1 MIANLTAIAGY
12 NNAIILSL
20 QDRYGAV
27 MASLTFFKMHGLGN
41 DFMVFDAIHQDV
53 QLSPE
58 QIRRWANRHT
68 GVGFDQLLLVESA
81 QQAGVDF
88 RYRIFN
94 ADGSEVAQCGNGARC
109 FARFVREQGLSDKDE
124 LIVETASGIIKLY
137 HEAQGV
143 RVNMGA
149 PRFESQDI
157 PLTLIRAPHYLLSLG
172 DEVVTFYAVS
182 MGNPHAVIEVDN
194 IDEADVAA
202 IGAALQARADIFPE
216 SVNVGFVQIVSRD
229 EVRLRV
235 YERGSGETQAC
246 GTGASAAMAA
256 LRSADL
262 VNEQVRVRLLGGD
275 LMIRW
280 SGDESEPLWMT
291 GPAETVFKGAIDA

>member
-1 MIANLTAIAGY
+1 MAN
-12 NNAIILSL
+12 
-20 QDRYGAV
+20 
-27 MASLTFFKMHGLGN
+27 LTFFKMHGLGN

-53 QLSPE
+53 QLSSE
-58 QIRRWANRHT
+58 QIRRWANRYT

-137 HEAQGV
+137 HEANGV

-157 PLTLIRAPHYLLSLG
+157 PLTLIRAPHYLLTLG
-172 DEVVTFYAVS
+172 DDVVTFYAVS
-182 MGNPHAVIEVDN
+182 LGNPHAVIEVDN
-194 IDEADVAA
+194 IDEADVVG

-216 SVNVGFVQIVSRD
+216 SVNVGFVQIVSR
-229 EVRLRV
+229 EQVRLRV

-262 VNEQVRVRLLGGD
+262 VDEQVRVSLLGGD

-291 GPAETVFKGAIDA
+291 GPAETVFKGMIDA

>member
-1 MIANLTAIAGY
+1 
-12 NNAIILSL
+12 
-20 QDRYGAV
+20 

-41 DFMVFDAIHQDV
+41 DFMVFDAIHQKV

-124 LIVETASGIIKLY
+124 LVVETASGIIKLY
-137 HEAQGV
+137 HEANGV

-172 DEVVTFYAVS
+172 DDVVTFYAVS

-194 IDEADVAA
+194 IDEADVSG

-216 SVNVGFVQIVSRD
+216 SVNVGFVQIVGRE

-262 VNEQVRVRLLGGD
+262 VDEHVRVSLLGGD

-291 GPAETVFKGAIDA
+291 GPAETVFKGTIDA

>member
-1 MIANLTAIAGY
+1 
-12 NNAIILSL
+12 
-20 QDRYGAV
+20 

-41 DFMVFDAIHQDV
+41 DFMVFDAIHQNV

-124 LIVETASGIIKLY
+124 LVVETASGIIKLY
-137 HEAQGV
+137 HEANGV

-172 DEVVTFYAVS
+172 DDVVTFYAVS

-194 IDEADVAA
+194 IDEADVSG

-216 SVNVGFVQIVSRD
+216 SVNVGFVQIVGRE

-246 GTGASAAMAA
+246 GTGASAAIAA

-262 VNEQVRVRLLGGD
+262 VDEHVRVSLLGGD

-291 GPAETVFKGAIDA
+291 GPAETVFKGTIDA

>member
-1 MIANLTAIAGY
+1 
-12 NNAIILSL
+12 
-20 QDRYGAV
+20 

-124 LIVETASGIIKLY
+124 LVVETASGIIKLY
-137 HEAQGV
+137 HEANGV

-172 DEVVTFYAVS
+172 DDVVTFYAVS

-194 IDEADVAA
+194 IDEADVVS

-216 SVNVGFVQIVSRD
+216 SVNVGFVQIVSR
-229 EVRLRV
+229 EQVRLRV

-262 VNEQVRVRLLGGD
+262 VDEQVRVSLLGGD

>member
-1 MIANLTAIAGY
+1 
-12 NNAIILSL
+12 
-20 QDRYGAV
+20 

-41 DFMVFDAIHQDV
+41 DFMVFDAIHQNV

-124 LIVETASGIIKLY
+124 LVVETASGIIKLY
-137 HEAQGV
+137 HEANGV

-172 DEVVTFYAVS
+172 DDVVTFYAVS

-194 IDEADVAA
+194 IDEADVSG

-216 SVNVGFVQIVSRD
+216 SVNVGFVQIVGR
-229 EVRLRV
+229 EQVRLRV

-262 VNEQVRVRLLGGD
+262 VDEHVRVSLLGGD

-291 GPAETVFKGAIDA
+291 GPAETVFKGTIDA

>member
-1 MIANLTAIAGY
+1 
-12 NNAIILSL
+12 
-20 QDRYGAV
+20 
-27 MASLTFFKMHGLGN
+27 
-41 DFMVFDAIHQDV
+41 MVFDAIHQNV
-53 QLSPE
+53 HLSAA
-58 QIRRWANRHT
+58 QIRAWANRHT
-68 GVGFDQLLLVESA
+68 GVGFDQLLLVEQA
-81 QQAGVDF
+81 QQSSVDF

-109 FARFVREQGLSDKDE
+109 FARFVRELGLSDKDE

-137 HEAQGV
+137 HEADGV

-149 PRFESQDI
+149 PRFEPQDI
-157 PLTLIRAPHYLLSLG
+157 PLTLIRAPHYLLSLA

-182 MGNPHAVIEVDN
+182 MGNPHAVIEVD
-194 IDEADVAA
+194 DVDKADVATV
-202 IGAALQARADIFPE
+202 GAALQARNDIFPE
-216 SVNVGFVQIVSRD
+216 SVNVGFVQIINRD

-291 GPAETVFKGAIDA
+291 GPAETLFKGSIEA

>member
-1 MIANLTAIAGY
+1 
-12 NNAIILSL
+12 
-20 QDRYGAV
+20 

-41 DFMVFDAIHQDV
+41 DFMVFDAIHQKV

-124 LIVETASGIIKLY
+124 LVVETASGIIKLY
-137 HEAQGV
+137 QEANGV

-172 DEVVTFYAVS
+172 DDVVTFYAVS

-194 IDEADVAA
+194 IDEADVSG

-216 SVNVGFVQIVSRD
+216 SVNVGFVQIVGRE

-246 GTGASAAMAA
+246 GTGASAAIAA
-256 LRSADL
+256 LRSANL
-262 VNEQVRVRLLGGD
+262 VDEHVRVSLLGGD

-291 GPAETVFKGAIDA
+291 GPAETVFKGTIVA

>member
-1 MIANLTAIAGY
+1 
-12 NNAIILSL
+12 
-20 QDRYGAV
+20 

-41 DFMVFDAIHQDV
+41 DFMVFDAIHQNV

-124 LIVETASGIIKLY
+124 LVVETASGIIKLY
-137 HEAQGV
+137 HEANGV

-149 PRFESQDI
+149 PRFESQNI

-194 IDEADVAA
+194 IDEADVVS

-216 SVNVGFVQIVSRD
+216 SVNVGFVQIVGRE

-262 VNEQVRVRLLGGD
+262 VDEQVRVSLLGGD

-291 GPAETVFKGAIDA
+291 GPAETVFKGTIDA

>member
-1 MIANLTAIAGY
+1 MT
-12 NNAIILSL
+12 
-20 QDRYGAV
+20 
-27 MASLTFFKMHGLGN
+27 SLTFFKMHGLGN
-41 DFMVFDAIHQDV
+41 DFMVFDAIHQNV

-124 LIVETASGIIKLY
+124 LVVETASGIIKLY
-137 HEAQGV
+137 HEANGV

-172 DEVVTFYAVS
+172 DDVVTFYAVS

-194 IDEADVAA
+194 IDEADVAS

-216 SVNVGFVQIVSRD
+216 SVNVGFVQIISR
-229 EVRLRV
+229 EQVRLRV

-262 VNEQVRVRLLGGD
+262 VDEQVRVSLLGGD

-280 SGDESEPLWMT
+280 SGNESDPLWMT
-291 GPAETVFKGAIDA
+291 GPAETVFKGTIDA

>member
-1 MIANLTAIAGY
+1 
-12 NNAIILSL
+12 
-20 QDRYGAV
+20 

-41 DFMVFDAIHQDV
+41 DFMVFDAIHQKV

-124 LIVETASGIIKLY
+124 LVVETASGIIKLY
-137 HEAQGV
+137 HEANGV

-172 DEVVTFYAVS
+172 DDVVTFYALS

-194 IDEADVAA
+194 LDEADVAS

-216 SVNVGFVQIVSRD
+216 SVNVGFVQIVSR
-229 EVRLRV
+229 EQVRLRV

-262 VNEQVRVRLLGGD
+262 VDEQVRVSLLGGD

-291 GPAETVFKGAIDA
+291 GPAETVFKGVINA

>member
-1 MIANLTAIAGY
+1 
-12 NNAIILSL
+12 
-20 QDRYGAV
+20 

-41 DFMVFDAIHQDV
+41 DFMVFDAIHQNV

-124 LIVETASGIIKLY
+124 LVVETASGIIKLY
-137 HEAQGV
+137 HEANGV

-172 DEVVTFYAVS
+172 DDVVTFYALS

-194 IDEADVAA
+194 IDEADVAS

-216 SVNVGFVQIVSRD
+216 SVNVGFVQIVGR
-229 EVRLRV
+229 EQVRLRV

-262 VNEQVRVRLLGGD
+262 VDEHVRVSLLGGD

-291 GPAETVFKGAIDA
+291 GPAETVFKGTIDA

>member
-1 MIANLTAIAGY
+1 MT
-12 NNAIILSL
+12 
-20 QDRYGAV
+20 
-27 MASLTFFKMHGLGN
+27 SLTFFKMHGLGN
-41 DFMVFDAIHQDV
+41 DFMVFDAIHQNV

-124 LIVETASGIIKLY
+124 LVVETASGIIKLY
-137 HEAQGV
+137 HEANGV

-172 DEVVTFYAVS
+172 DDVVTFYAVS

-194 IDEADVAA
+194 IDEADVSG

-216 SVNVGFVQIVSRD
+216 SVNVGFVQIISR
-229 EVRLRV
+229 ELVRLRV

-262 VNEQVRVRLLGGD
+262 VDEQVRVSLLGGD

-291 GPAETVFKGAIDA
+291 GPAETVFKGVINA

>member
-1 MIANLTAIAGY
+1 
-12 NNAIILSL
+12 
-20 QDRYGAV
+20 

-41 DFMVFDAIHQDV
+41 DFMVFDAIHQNV

-124 LIVETASGIIKLY
+124 LVVETASGIIKLY
-137 HEAQGV
+137 HEANGV

-172 DEVVTFYAVS
+172 DDVVTFYAVS

-194 IDEADVAA
+194 IDEADVAS

-216 SVNVGFVQIVSRD
+216 SVNVGFVQIVGRE

-262 VNEQVRVRLLGGD
+262 VDEHVRVSLLGGD

-291 GPAETVFKGAIDA
+291 GPAETVFKGTIDA

>member
-1 MIANLTAIAGY
+1 
-12 NNAIILSL
+12 
-20 QDRYGAV
+20 

-41 DFMVFDAIHQDV
+41 DFMVFDAIHQNV

-124 LIVETASGIIKLY
+124 LVVETASGIIKLY
-137 HEAQGV
+137 HEANGV

-172 DEVVTFYAVS
+172 DDVVTFYAVS

-194 IDEADVAA
+194 IDEADVSG

-216 SVNVGFVQIVSRD
+216 SVNVGFVQIVGRE

-246 GTGASAAMAA
+246 GTGASAAIAA

-262 VNEQVRVRLLGGD
+262 VDEHVRVSLLGGD
-275 LMIRW
+275 LMICW

-291 GPAETVFKGAIDA
+291 GPAETVFKGTIDA

>member
-1 MIANLTAIAGY
+1 
-12 NNAIILSL
+12 
-20 QDRYGAV
+20 

-41 DFMVFDAIHQDV
+41 DFMVFDAIHQNV

-68 GVGFDQLLLVESA
+68 GVGFDQLLLVETA

-124 LIVETASGIIKLY
+124 LVVETASGIIKLY
-137 HEAQGV
+137 HEANGV

-149 PRFESQDI
+149 PRFESQNI

-194 IDEADVAA
+194 IDEADVVS

-216 SVNVGFVQIVSRD
+216 SVNVGFVQIVGR
-229 EVRLRV
+229 EQVRLRV

-262 VNEQVRVRLLGGD
+262 VDEQVRVSLLGGD

>member
-1 MIANLTAIAGY
+1 
-12 NNAIILSL
+12 
-20 QDRYGAV
+20 

-41 DFMVFDAIHQDV
+41 DFMVFDAIHQNV

-124 LIVETASGIIKLY
+124 LVVETASGIIKLY
-137 HEAQGV
+137 HEANGV

-149 PRFESQDI
+149 PRFESQNI

-194 IDEADVAA
+194 IDEADVSG

-216 SVNVGFVQIVSRD
+216 SVNVGFVQIVGRE

-262 VNEQVRVRLLGGD
+262 VDEQVRVSLLGGD

-291 GPAETVFKGAIDA
+291 GPAETVFKGTIDA

>member
-1 MIANLTAIAGY
+1 
-12 NNAIILSL
+12 
-20 QDRYGAV
+20 

-41 DFMVFDAIHQDV
+41 DFMVFDAIHQNV

-124 LIVETASGIIKLY
+124 LVVETASGIIKLY
-137 HEAQGV
+137 HEANGV

-172 DEVVTFYAVS
+172 DDVVTFYAVS

-194 IDEADVAA
+194 IDEADVSG

-216 SVNVGFVQIVSRD
+216 SVNVGFVQIVSRE

-262 VNEQVRVRLLGGD
+262 VDEHVRVSLLGGD

-291 GPAETVFKGAIDA
+291 GPAETVFKGTIDA

>member
-1 MIANLTAIAGY
+1 MT
-12 NNAIILSL
+12 
-20 QDRYGAV
+20 
-27 MASLTFFKMHGLGN
+27 SLTFFKMHGLGN
-41 DFMVFDAIHQDV
+41 DFMVFDAIHQNV

-124 LIVETASGIIKLY
+124 LVVETASGIIKLY
-137 HEAQGV
+137 HEANGV

-172 DEVVTFYAVS
+172 DDVVTFYAVS

-194 IDEADVAA
+194 IDEADVAS

-216 SVNVGFVQIVSRD
+216 SVNVGFVQIVSR
-229 EVRLRV
+229 EQVRLRV

-262 VNEQVRVRLLGGD
+262 VDEQVRVSLLGGD

>member
-1 MIANLTAIAGY
+1 
-12 NNAIILSL
+12 
-20 QDRYGAV
+20 

-124 LIVETASGIIKLY
+124 LVVETASGIIKLY
-137 HEAQGV
+137 HEANGV

-172 DEVVTFYAVS
+172 DDVVTFYAVS

-194 IDEADVAA
+194 IDEADVVS

-216 SVNVGFVQIVSRD
+216 SVNVGFVQIVSR
-229 EVRLRV
+229 EQVRLRV

-262 VNEQVRVRLLGGD
+262 VDEQVRVSLLGGD

-291 GPAETVFKGAIDA
+291 GPAETVFKGVINA

>member
-1 MIANLTAIAGY
+1 
-12 NNAIILSL
+12 
-20 QDRYGAV
+20 

-124 LIVETASGIIKLY
+124 LVVETASGIIKLY
-137 HEAQGV
+137 HEANGV

-172 DEVVTFYAVS
+172 DDVVTFYALS

-194 IDEADVAA
+194 IDEANVSG

-216 SVNVGFVQIVSRD
+216 SVNVGFVQIISR
-229 EVRLRV
+229 EQVRLRV

-262 VNEQVRVRLLGGD
+262 VDEQVRVSLLGGD

-291 GPAETVFKGAIDA
+291 GPAETVFQGVINA

>member
-1 MIANLTAIAGY
+1 MT
-12 NNAIILSL
+12 
-20 QDRYGAV
+20 
-27 MASLTFFKMHGLGN
+27 SLTFFKMHGLGN
-41 DFMVFDAIHQDV
+41 DFMVFDAIHQNV

-124 LIVETASGIIKLY
+124 LVVETASGIIKLY
-137 HEAQGV
+137 HEANGV

-172 DEVVTFYAVS
+172 DDVVTFYAVS

-194 IDEADVAA
+194 IDEADVAS

-216 SVNVGFVQIVSRD
+216 SVNVGFVQIVSR
-229 EVRLRV
+229 EQVRLRV

-262 VNEQVRVRLLGGD
+262 VDEQVRVSLLGGD

-291 GPAETVFKGAIDA
+291 GPAETVFKGTIDA

>member
-1 MIANLTAIAGY
+1 MT
-12 NNAIILSL
+12 
-20 QDRYGAV
+20 
-27 MASLTFFKMHGLGN
+27 SLTFFKMHGLGN
-41 DFMVFDAIHQDV
+41 DFMVFDAIHQNV

-124 LIVETASGIIKLY
+124 LVVETASGIIKLY
-137 HEAQGV
+137 HEANGV

-172 DEVVTFYAVS
+172 DDVVTFYAVS

-194 IDEADVAA
+194 IDEADVAS

-216 SVNVGFVQIVSRD
+216 SVNVGFVQIVSRE

-262 VNEQVRVRLLGGD
+262 VDEHVRVSLLGGD

-291 GPAETVFKGAIDA
+291 GPAETVFKGTIDA

>member
-1 MIANLTAIAGY
+1 
-12 NNAIILSL
+12 
-20 QDRYGAV
+20 

-41 DFMVFDAIHQDV
+41 DFMVFDAIHQKV

-81 QQAGVDF
+81 QQAGIDF

-124 LIVETASGIIKLY
+124 LVVETASGIIKLY
-137 HEAQGV
+137 HEANGV

-172 DEVVTFYAVS
+172 DDVVTFYALS

-194 IDEADVAA
+194 IDEADVSG

-216 SVNVGFVQIVSRD
+216 SVNVGFVQIVGR
-229 EVRLRV
+229 EQVRLRV

-262 VNEQVRVRLLGGD
+262 VDEQVRVSLLGGD

-291 GPAETVFKGAIDA
+291 GPAETVFKGTIDA

>member
-1 MIANLTAIAGY
+1 
-12 NNAIILSL
+12 
-20 QDRYGAV
+20 

-41 DFMVFDAIHQDV
+41 DFMVFDAIHQNV

-124 LIVETASGIIKLY
+124 LVVETASGIIKLY
-137 HEAQGV
+137 HEANGV

-172 DEVVTFYAVS
+172 DDVVTFYALS

-194 IDEADVAA
+194 IDEADVSG

-216 SVNVGFVQIVSRD
+216 SVNVGFVQIVGR
-229 EVRLRV
+229 EQVRLRV

-262 VNEQVRVRLLGGD
+262 VDEHVRVSLLGGD

-291 GPAETVFKGAIDA
+291 GPAETVFKGTIDA

>member
-1 MIANLTAIAGY
+1 MAN
-12 NNAIILSL
+12 
-20 QDRYGAV
+20 
-27 MASLTFFKMHGLGN
+27 LTFFKMHGLGN
-41 DFMVFDAIHQDV
+41 DFMVFDAIHQNV
-53 QLSPE
+53 QLSSE

-68 GVGFDQLLLVESA
+68 GVGFDQLLLVERA

-137 HEAQGV
+137 HEANGV

-157 PLTLIRAPHYLLSLG
+157 PLTLIRAPHYLLSWG
-172 DEVVTFYAVS
+172 DDVVTFYAVS
-182 MGNPHAVIEVDN
+182 MGKPHVVIEVDN
-194 IDEADVAA
+194 IDEADVSV

-216 SVNVGFVQIVSRD
+216 SVNVGFVQIVSR
-229 EVRLRV
+229 EQVRLRV

-262 VNEQVRVRLLGGD
+262 VDEQVRVSLLGGD

-291 GPAETVFKGAIDA
+291 GPAETVFKGVINA

>member
-1 MIANLTAIAGY
+1 
-12 NNAIILSL
+12 
-20 QDRYGAV
+20 

-53 QLSPE
+53 QLSPD
-58 QIRRWANRHT
+58 QIRAWANRYT
-68 GVGFDQLLLVESA
+68 GVGFDQLLLVESP

-137 HEAQGV
+137 HEADGV

-149 PRFESQDI
+149 PRFEPQAI
-157 PLTLIRAPHYLLSLG
+157 PLTLIRAPHYLLSLA

-182 MGNPHAVIEVDN
+182 MGNPHAVIEVDD
-194 IDEADVAA
+194 IDNADVAV
-202 IGAALQARADIFPE
+202 IGAALQARRDIFPE
-216 SVNVGFVQIVSRD
+216 SVNVGFVQIISRD

-262 VNEQVRVRLLGGD
+262 VNEQVCVRLLGGD

-291 GPAETVFKGAIDA
+291 GPAETVFKGIIEA

>member
-1 MIANLTAIAGY
+1 
-12 NNAIILSL
+12 
-20 QDRYGAV
+20 

-41 DFMVFDAIHQDV
+41 DFMVFDAIHQNV

-124 LIVETASGIIKLY
+124 LVVETASGIIKLY
-137 HEAQGV
+137 HEANGV

-172 DEVVTFYAVS
+172 DDVVTFYAVS

-194 IDEADVAA
+194 IDEADVSG

-216 SVNVGFVQIVSRD
+216 SVNVGFVQIVGRE

-262 VNEQVRVRLLGGD
+262 VDEHVRVSLLGGD

-291 GPAETVFKGAIDA
+291 GPAETVFKGTIDA

>member
-1 MIANLTAIAGY
+1 
-12 NNAIILSL
+12 
-20 QDRYGAV
+20 

-124 LIVETASGIIKLY
+124 LVVETASGIIKLY
-137 HEAQGV
+137 HEANGV

-172 DEVVTFYAVS
+172 DDVVTFYAVS

-194 IDEADVAA
+194 IDEADVSG

-216 SVNVGFVQIVSRD
+216 SVNVGFVQIVGRE

-262 VNEQVRVRLLGGD
+262 VDEHVRVSLLGGD

>member
-1 MIANLTAIAGY
+1 
-12 NNAIILSL
+12 
-20 QDRYGAV
+20 

-41 DFMVFDAIHQDV
+41 DFMVFDAIHQNV

-81 QQAGVDF
+81 QQVGVDF

-124 LIVETASGIIKLY
+124 LVVETASGIIKLY
-137 HEAQGV
+137 HEANGV

-172 DEVVTFYAVS
+172 DDVVTFYAVS

-194 IDEADVAA
+194 IDEADVAS

-216 SVNVGFVQIVSRD
+216 SVNVGFVQIVSR
-229 EVRLRV
+229 EQVRLRV

-262 VNEQVRVRLLGGD
+262 VDEQVRVSLLGGD

>member
-1 MIANLTAIAGY
+1 MT
-12 NNAIILSL
+12 
-20 QDRYGAV
+20 
-27 MASLTFFKMHGLGN
+27 SLTFFKMHGLGN
-41 DFMVFDAIHQDV
+41 DFMVFDAIHQNV

-124 LIVETASGIIKLY
+124 LVVETASGIIKLY
-137 HEAQGV
+137 HEANGV

-172 DEVVTFYAVS
+172 DDVVTFYAVS

-194 IDEADVAA
+194 IDEADVSG

-216 SVNVGFVQIVSRD
+216 SVNVGFVQIVGR
-229 EVRLRV
+229 EQVRLRV

-262 VNEQVRVRLLGGD
+262 VDEHVRVSLLGGD

-291 GPAETVFKGAIDA
+291 GPAETVFKGTIDA

>member
-1 MIANLTAIAGY
+1 
-12 NNAIILSL
+12 
-20 QDRYGAV
+20 

-41 DFMVFDAIHQDV
+41 DFMVFDAIHQNV

-137 HEAQGV
+137 HEANGV

-172 DEVVTFYAVS
+172 DDVVTFYALS

-194 IDEADVAA
+194 IDEADVSG

-216 SVNVGFVQIVSRD
+216 SVNVGFVQIVGRE

-262 VNEQVRVRLLGGD
+262 VDEQVRVSLLGGD

-291 GPAETVFKGAIDA
+291 GPAETVFQGVINA